1 MYVQKTSNLWV
12 QRVPILYRDDA
23 KVLKLPRTN
32 TENPVLLLE
41 KRLRRCPSFH
51 FHVMGNG
58 SCPKQNSLSSVPSG
72 TTPLW
77 RYQRLALQ
85 KDCWLTEFH
94 GKPQMIKHLKP
105 CLHRGLDGAHHSL
118 FCLPRSHQHNVTD
131 IWALL
136 LFIHSNISQKW
147 TLWNFS
153 WFSWWPNF
161 FI

>member
-72 TTPLW
+72 TTPL
-77 RYQRLALQ
+77 
-85 KDCWLTEFH
+85 
-94 GKPQMIKHLKP
+94 
-105 CLHRGLDGAHHSL
+105 
-118 FCLPRSHQHNVTD
+118 
-131 IWALL
+131 
-136 LFIHSNISQKW
+136 
-147 TLWNFS
+147 
-153 WFSWWPNF
+153 
-161 FI
+161 